1 MNLCFGFSLL
11 LILLRD
17 ALPGL
22 NMGGQMLAKTQIITG
37 QMPPFWD
44 QSVIFFA
51 NILSLFYGNTQE
63 TEVLKKEVGALETY
77 GSRLLPLIDLMYR
90 RKQNL
95 LILEVAPDKHL
106 TEYFKAELKLTLPE
120 VKLIPHAVYCEFN
133 KDVQHM
139 SPPAQAAFEEL
150 AARSTPWLDGYVVDK
165 TLVSL
170 AKQLG
175 KKTIGTR
182 DGSRKGNDKL
192 MLQRFLKSRGLNIF
206 ESHEAGNLEEIHAAM
221 QSLHSHGYR
230 DVVVKAP
237 IGASG
242 VGMIKF
248 PADKKCDS
256 GDFPEYIFFEGN
268 VLVQGWLDEHTEG
281 VKLIGSPSVQMFINH
296 DGVYLYDMTDQILS
310 IDSIHEGNVAPPQ
323 FFDDGYD
330 CREELLR
337 QAALT
342 GEWLYD
348 EGYRGPGSIDFHVIH
363 RNAQLEVRVCEINA
377 RVTGATYPA
386 LLARTFL
393 PGGVWM
399 MRNIRFDPRHNTD
412 SLLDDIDEAGL
423 LFRPGQTEGILPFNF
438 NPNSQGQIVKGQ
450 FLFLAPDMSTAEGL
464 IKRMQAV
471 DKIKGVYDRD

>member
-1 MNLCFGFSLL
+1 M
-11 LILLRD
+11 
-17 ALPGL
+17 AV
-22 NMGGQMLAKTQIITG
+22 KTRIITG
-37 QMPPFWD
+37 QMPPLWD
-44 QSVIFFA
+44 HSVIFFA
-51 NILSLFYGNTQE
+51 NILSLFYGNTKE

-95 LILEVAPDKHL
+95 LILEVGPDPYL
-106 TEYFKAELKLTLPE
+106 MEYFTAELKLTLPE
-120 VKLIPHAVYCEFN
+120 VMLVPHAVYCELGRDFR
-133 KDVQHM
+133 QM
-139 SPPAQAAFEEL
+139 SLPAQAVFAEL
-150 AARSTPWLDGYVVDK
+150 RERSTPWIDGYVVDK

-170 AKQLG
+170 AKMLE
-175 KKTIGTR
+175 KRTIGTR

-206 ESHEAGNLEEIHAAM
+206 ASQEAGNLEEIHAAM
-221 QSLHSHGYR
+221 QSLHRQGYR

-248 PADKKCDS
+248 PADRICEA

-281 VKLIGSPSVQMFINH
+281 VKVIGSPSVQMFINH
-296 DGVYLYDMTDQILS
+296 EGVYLYDVTDQILS
-310 IDSIHEGNVAPPQ
+310 VDSVHEGNVAPPP
-323 FFDDGYD
+323 FFTEGYD

-337 QAALT
+337 QATIT

-348 EGYRGPGSIDFHVIH
+348 EGYRGPGSIDFHVIQ
-363 RNAQLEVRVCEINA
+363 RAGQLEVRVCEINA

-386 LLARTFL
+386 ILARTYL
-393 PGGVWM
+393 PGGAWM
-399 MRNIRFDPRHNTD
+399 MRNIRFDPQHNTD
-412 SLLDDIDEAGL
+412 NLLDEIDEAGL
-423 LFRPGQTEGILPFNF
+423 LFRPGQSEGILPFNF

-450 FLFLAPDMSTAEGL
+450 FLFLAPDMPTANDL

-471 DKIKGVYDRD
+471 HNIKGVYDRD